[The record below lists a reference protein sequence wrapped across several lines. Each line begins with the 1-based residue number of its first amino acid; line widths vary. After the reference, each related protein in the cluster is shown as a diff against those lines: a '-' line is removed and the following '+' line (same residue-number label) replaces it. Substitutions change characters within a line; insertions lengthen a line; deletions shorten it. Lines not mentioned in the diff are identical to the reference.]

1 MPLIFRS
8 LLLLLFLWMPAI
20 QAQTGFLPPEQ
31 AFRLSVSELGDGQVR
46 LRWDIRDGYYLYR
59 KNIKIAAEPAGS
71 VPPPAMPAGKTIHDE
86 FFGESEVYYQRL
98 ELLVRA
104 GQARRLALSWQGCAE
119 AGLCYPPQHRVVELS
134 GGGQAVK
141 TATAGL
147 AGTAPA
153 APALG
158 EDQALAARLAQSGV
172 GWVLLAFFGLG
183 LLMTFT
189 PCVLPMVPILSSLI
203 VGSGATP
210 RRGLVL
216 ALAFVLPMA
225 LTYAALGALAASM
238 GANLQAALQ
247 TPWALGLFAALFIL
261 LALAMFGVYE
271 LQLPAALRDRLAMAS
286 QRQRGGT
293 LGGAAAMG
301 VLSALL
307 VGPCMTAPLAGALLY
322 ISDSGDVL
330 KGGLALLAMGLGM
343 GVPLLLVG
351 ALGAKLLPRP
361 GLWMNRVKAVFG
373 FLLLGMAIWFLDRVL
388 PPAASLALWGA
399 WLFAV
404 AVGLLTLSRPWR
416 ASPGQWT
423 LRGAAALLGLWA
435 AAMLIGAAAGQSD
448 PLRPLAFVSS
458 AAAPAT
464 DMEQLGFV
472 TVRDVRALQQ
482 GLDEAARQGRW
493 ALVDYYADW
502 CVACKEIEHKVFG
515 DPLVRQALA
524 GMTLLRP
531 DVTESGPDSA
541 ALLASR
547 QVIGPP
553 TLLLI
558 GPDGQERRAQRIVG
572 ALSPDAFL
580 ERLSQARRAR

>member
-8 LLLLLFLWMPAI
+8 LLLLLFLWMPTV

-271 LQLPAALRDRLAMAS
+271 LQLPAVLRDRLAMAS

-572 ALSPDAFL
+572 ALGPDAFL